1 MELRRQS
8 RLRSDAV
15 SDRLAG
21 RTAVSD
27 TAKTGSKPVPR
38 AVDEGEE
45 SSPDAVNVC
54 QASSSLVVHPNPA
67 WCNGSIS
74 AFDSEDSR
82 SNRDAGTTRQLGVG
96 QWLASW
102 PGTRTMGVRF

>member
-1 MELRRQS
+1 MAEHPADNRATKIRLLLGGRLCLEPQQGSRPPAMELRRQG
-8 RLRSDAV
+8 RLRSDAI

-38 AVDEGEE
+38 TVDEGEE

-54 QASSSLVVHPNPA
+54 QASSSLVVHPQ
-67 WCNGSIS
+67 SS
-74 AFDSEDSR
+74 M
-82 SNRDAGTTRQLGVG
+82 V
-96 QWLASW
+96 QW
-102 PGTRTMGVRF
+102 